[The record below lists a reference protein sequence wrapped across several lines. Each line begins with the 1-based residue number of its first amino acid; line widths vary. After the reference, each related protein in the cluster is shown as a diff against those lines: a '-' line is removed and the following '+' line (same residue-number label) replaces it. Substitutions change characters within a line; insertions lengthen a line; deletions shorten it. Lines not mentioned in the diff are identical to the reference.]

1 MPQRESPA
9 DGALHV
15 DPGPDMDPA
24 LASLLETL
32 EGKLRDIVDIVTT
45 FQEAT
50 TTTNEEDL
58 PPRPR
63 LDEQYRAIQAC
74 CKNASEWFQKERA
87 RIQASTMSADDKT
100 EWSRRLDDDGT
111 FFKDMVSE
119 AMVKLARAVFR
130 IKPDVDIDIRVL
142 ARRA

>member
-1 MPQRESPA
+1 MPPHEFPT
-9 DGALHV
+9 DGTLYV
-15 DPGPDMDPA
+15 DPRPDMDPA
-24 LASLLETL
+24 LASLLKTL
-32 EGKLRDIVDIVTT
+32 QGKLRDMVSEVTT
-45 FQEAT
+45 FEDAPT
-50 TTTNEEDL
+50 TTDEN
-58 PPRPR
+58 PRPK
-63 LDEQYRAIQAC
+63 LDDAWRVIQAC
-74 CKNASEWFQKERA
+74 IENVCEWLQKERA